1 MTVFTEGRHAA
12 EFILSEANGQRSRKN
27 GVVASGQDLAAGE
40 LVQLDSEG
48 NLIAKDG
55 DLQTDGSLS
64 VAVEGILLAPV
75 NASSTGTNAD
85 TPAAYIVRDAEVN
98 VNLLTFPAESTA
110 GGEQAACIAALAVL
124 GIVAR

>member
-27 GVVASGQDLAAGE
+27 GVVSSGQNLVAGQ
-40 LVQLDSEG
+40 LVQLSGTE
-48 NLIAKDG
+48 LVAKDEN
-55 DLQTDGSLS
+55 LETDGS
-64 VAVEGILLAPV
+64 VTTAVEGILLEPV

-85 TPAAYIVRDAEVN
+85 TPAAYIARDAEVN

-110 GGEQAACIAALAVL
+110 GGEQAACIAGLALL
-124 GIVAR
+124 GIIAR